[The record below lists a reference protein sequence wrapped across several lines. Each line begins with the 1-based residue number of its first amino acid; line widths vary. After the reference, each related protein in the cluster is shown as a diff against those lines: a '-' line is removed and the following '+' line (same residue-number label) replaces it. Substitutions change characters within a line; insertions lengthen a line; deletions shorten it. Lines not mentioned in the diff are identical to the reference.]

1 MKIKLNHWFID
12 NNKLSISLMRFYVII
27 SIYKND
33 NLCFILRVNNGN
45 MEDMYLYFNT
55 LEEAIAFTENQEQ
68 QNSNSNKEKIDNSR
82 SFDEILIAYK
92 EHYCGKSK

>member
-55 LEEAIAFTENQEQ
+55 LEEAIAFTE
-68 QNSNSNKEKIDNSR
+68 EKIDNSR

-92 EHYCGKSK
+92 EHYSGKSK